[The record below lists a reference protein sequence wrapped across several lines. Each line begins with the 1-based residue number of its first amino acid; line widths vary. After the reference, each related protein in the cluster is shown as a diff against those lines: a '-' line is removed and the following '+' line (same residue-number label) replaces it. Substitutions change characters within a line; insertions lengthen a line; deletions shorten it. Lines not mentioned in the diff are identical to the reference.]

1 MDFTLSTKEHRA
13 AVDAAADALPRRTG
27 ILPAL
32 TLVRIDAH
40 ADGRI
45 TYQGTDLEFAI
56 KAEVRGEVRTPGS
69 LCLPG
74 SQLAH
79 IARQSDQDGQTR
91 IQAAGATAGL
101 IEAGRSRFRLAALPA
116 DDYVGGPDPAVERPV
131 TVSGD
136 VLRVMAGRVAWV
148 ASKEESRGSLCGV
161 LLETTATS
169 LRMVAT
175 NGKQLALSE
184 APLVGLT
191 PGIRRV
197 VPPQLLAT
205 AERLLKG
212 RGPVEVSLGES
223 TVGLRVAG
231 LALSARTLAG
241 SYPDYGKVLPKQPTT
256 YVQLPTVTLLQAVRR
271 MATVA
276 RAHDYKAIIV
286 RAEGRTLRL
295 WTRTPDVGTAHD
307 VVEAAIL
314 ESPVTVA
321 FNAGM
326 MEDVLA
332 SVAAEEVRVRIHG
345 SKGGILIDGRGD
357 DPIRSLWLVMP
368 VSLDSLDCTEPDE
381 ASEPAAE
388 PLATAA

>member
-13 AVDAAADALPRRTG
+13 AVEAAAGALPRRTA

-32 TLVRIDAH
+32 AHVRVDAH

-45 TYQGTDLEFAI
+45 TFQGTDLEFAI
-56 KAEVRGEVRTPGS
+56 QAEARGEVAIPGS
-69 LCLPG
+69 ICLPG
-74 SQLAH
+74 SQMAD
-79 IARQSDQDGQTR
+79 IARESDLDGRTR
-91 IQAAGATAGL
+91 IHVDGTAGL
-101 IEAGRSRFRLAALPA
+101 IEAGHSRFRLGGCPAA
-116 DDYVGGPDPAVERPV
+116 DFIGGPDPAGDSPV
-131 TVSGD
+131 TISGD
-136 VLRVMAGRVAWV
+136 VLRAMVSRVSWV
-148 ASKEESRGSLCGV
+148 ASREESRGSLCGV

-175 NGKQLALSE
+175 NGRQLALSE
-184 APLVGLT
+184 APLAGLT

-212 RGPVEVSLGES
+212 RGPVEVTLGES

-231 LALSARTLAG
+231 LTLTARTLPGA
-241 SYPDYGKVLPKQPTT
+241 YPDYGQVLPRNAATV
-256 YVQLPTVTLLQAVRR
+256 VQLPTATLIKAVRR

-276 RAHDYKAIIV
+276 RGHDHKAIIL
-286 RAEGRTLRL
+286 RTEGRTLRL

-307 VVEAAIL
+307 VVEATIL
-314 ESPVTVA
+314 DGPATVA

-326 MEDVLA
+326 MEDVLG
-332 SVAAEEVRVRIHG
+332 SVTAEEVRLRIHG
-345 SKGGILIDGRGD
+345 PKGGILLDGRGD

-368 VSLDSLDCTEPDE
+368 VSLDTLDCTEPE
-381 ASEPAAE
+381 EVKAGTAG
-388 PLATAA
+388 PLAAAA